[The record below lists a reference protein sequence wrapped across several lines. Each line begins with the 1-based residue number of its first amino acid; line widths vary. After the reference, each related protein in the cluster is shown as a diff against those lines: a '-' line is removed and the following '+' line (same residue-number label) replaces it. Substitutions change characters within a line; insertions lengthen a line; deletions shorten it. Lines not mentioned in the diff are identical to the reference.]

1 MPQRTNLNI
10 NPYYDDFDAEN
21 NYYRV
26 LFKPGFPVQAR
37 ELTTSQSILQNQ
49 IEKFARHT
57 FKDGSVV
64 IPGGVSYDFDYQSIQ
79 IESTFL
85 GLNVSDYISSFVG
98 KEIRGQQTGLEAKI
112 VNVLL
117 SSQTTSGNIT
127 LFIKYTSGTSSN
139 DVGAFQDGET
149 LITEE
154 NVVYGNTTI
163 SSGNTF
169 AVTIATNASQI
180 GSAAHVDAGT
190 FFFRGYFV
198 DVKKQTVVLDEADDT
213 PSYRVGL
220 QISEEIVNAKQ
231 DNTLYDNAKGFTN
244 FAAPGADRFKIQTTL
259 VKKSLTDLNDS
270 SFIELLRVEEG
281 VLLTVP
287 NKPQYSVIKDYIAE
301 RDFEKTGN
309 FFVEPFDIT
318 FHECLNNR
326 RGNNGLYY
334 DNQVT
339 DEGNVPSNDLACV
352 SIGSGKAY
360 VKGYDID
367 KPVATILDI
376 PKPRTTRKVEGAFVP
391 YNLGSQVQVNNVYG
405 HPAIKREIQLYSQ
418 RLGANGTTLAGE
430 RIGDCRCY
438 SFNLTS
444 GEYLSAR
451 TPFTLF
457 VYDVTLYQKLH
468 LANPLSAAQLPA
480 GAYITGQSSG
490 ASGYVTAAGTGSAKI
505 FVRDTSGTF
514 IQGETI

>member
-98 KEIRGQQTGLEAKI
+98 KQIRGQQTGLEAKI

-117 SSQTTSGNIT
+117 SSQTSSGNIT
-127 LFIKYTSGTSSN
+127 LFIKYTSGTAN
-139 DVGAFQDGET
+139 NEVGTFQDGET

-169 AVTIATNASQI
+169 AVTIATNAAQT

-270 SFIELLRVEEG
+270 SFIELLRIDEG

-326 RGNNGLYY
+326 RGNNGLFY
-334 DNQVT
+334 DNQVKCKISLII
-339 DEGNVPSNDLACV
+339 N
-352 SIGSGKAY
+352 
-360 VKGYDID
+360 
-367 KPVATILDI
+367 
-376 PKPRTTRKVEGAFVP
+376 F
-391 YNLGSQVQVNNVYG
+391 
-405 HPAIKREIQLYSQ
+405 
-418 RLGANGTTLAGE
+418 
-430 RIGDCRCY
+430 
-438 SFNLTS
+438 
-444 GEYLSAR
+444 
-451 TPFTLF
+451 LF
-457 VYDVTLYQKLH
+457 FLK
-468 LANPLSAAQLPA
+468 
-480 GAYITGQSSG
+480 
-490 ASGYVTAAGTGSAKI
+490 
-505 FVRDTSGTF
+505 
-514 IQGETI
+514 